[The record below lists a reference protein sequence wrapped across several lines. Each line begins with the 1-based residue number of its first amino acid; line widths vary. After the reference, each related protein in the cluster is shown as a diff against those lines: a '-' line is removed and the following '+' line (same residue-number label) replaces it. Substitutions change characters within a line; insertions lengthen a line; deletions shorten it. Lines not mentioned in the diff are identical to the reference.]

1 MLNKKL
7 YLTAGVLLGLPAL
20 AWAAKVTSIDFQA
33 GANSSEIDI
42 RADGPISFDKQENA
56 DDKQI
61 VLDLKGA
68 SLSKNASR
76 NLDTSSFDSKVLLV
90 SPYSVDGQPDNS
102 RVVIQLKDMQNV
114 DVSQNGNTLKI
125 SVPNSGT
132 YTPTQAAMNDSPSES
147 AGAGSASPQM
157 APTSGTSAANSEDVA
172 PDITRQSKNSDI
184 QVGSMTT
191 TPGGKAERQS
201 AVGMKDKLDQ
211 FVDARETKRF
221 VGHPITLKVRDAEL
235 TDVFRLIAEASGF
248 NIVLSDNIKGKIT
261 LSLENVPWDQ
271 ALDVIL
277 HTNKLGAERNNNLL
291 RVVPLTDLT
300 AEKTEELAAKLA
312 TDASA
317 PRVTRIFPIS
327 YAKLDDLTNILLKFS
342 GSASQATSAAANGG
356 TASGQGASTLVQADS
371 RTNSIVIRDIPE
383 NIARDQKLISLLDTQ
398 TPQVLIESK
407 IVEATEG
414 FQNSLNGSLGFGKQT
429 GQGQY
434 FSSFNGSN
442 PVDPLFSLGG
452 NSVYPQGG
460 VQASGVANGT
470 TPGGNIGI
478 SPQFAFLPG
487 NLRLNAL
494 LQLTESDSNVR
505 VISSPRTVVLDK
517 EQANIVQSTPVLVP
531 ATTSTQNGPVST
543 VTIAQANLSLNVTP
557 TVTNEGSVIMQLNVS
572 NDVPF
577 NLPNST
583 QQAVANR
590 NITTRV
596 LVESGSTLV
605 MGGIYT
611 VSTSQSSSGF
621 PFLRSIPIIGALF
634 GQEND
639 SNTRSE
645 LFFFIT
651 PRILNLK
658 ETGLSG

>member
-1 MLNKKL
+1 MMTNKKYCL
-7 YLTAGVLLGLPAL
+7 VAGLLVGLPVL
-20 AWAAKVTSIDFQA
+20 AWAAKVTSIDFQS
-33 GANSSEIDI
+33 GTNSSEIDI
-42 RADGPISFDKQENA
+42 HADGPITYEKQDNVG
-56 DDKQI
+56 DKQI

-68 SLSKNASR
+68 TLSKNASR

-90 SPYSVDGQPDNS
+90 SPYSIDGQPDNS

-114 DVSQNGNTLKI
+114 SVSQNGNMLKV
-125 SVPNSGT
+125 SVPNGGS
-132 YTPTQAAMNDSPSES
+132 YTPGANSDSTST
-147 AGAGSASPQM
+147 SAS
-157 APTSGTSAANSEDVA
+157 ASGSTPDADLAGSEDVA
-172 PDITRQSKNSDI
+172 PDITRQSKDSDI
-184 QVGSMTT
+184 QVGTT
-191 TPGGKAERQS
+191 SSSSRAKADKQN
-201 AVGMKDKLDQ
+201 AVGIKDKLAE
-211 FVDARETKRF
+211 FVEARETKRF
-221 VGHPITLKVRDAEL
+221 TGHPITLKVRDADL
-235 TDVFRLIAEASGF
+235 ADVFRLIAEASGF
-248 NIVLSDNIKGKIT
+248 NIVLGDNVKGKVT

-291 RVVPLTDLT
+291 RVVTLTDLT
-300 AEKTEELAAKLA
+300 AEKQAELAAKLA
-312 TDASA
+312 SDASA

-327 YAKLDDLTNILLKFS
+327 YAKLEDLTSILLKFS
-342 GSASQATSAAANGG
+342 GSNTQATATTGGAAAGASQAT
-356 TASGQGASTLVQADS
+356 TAVVQSDP

-383 NIARDQKLISLLDTQ
+383 NILRDQKLISLLDTQ
-398 TPQVLIESK
+398 TPQVLIEAK

-414 FQNSLNGSLGFGKQT
+414 FQNSINGSLGFGKQT
-429 GQGQY
+429 GTGQY

-442 PVDPLFSLGG
+442 PVDPLFSLNGG
-452 NSVYPQGG
+452 NSVFTNGAA
-460 VQASGVANGT
+460 ASGAANGT

-487 NLRLNAL
+487 NIRLNAL
-494 LQLTESDSNVR
+494 LQLTESENNVR

-531 ATTSTQNGPVST
+531 ALTSTQNGPVST

-557 TVTNEGSVIMQLNVS
+557 TVTNEGSVIMQLNIS

-611 VSTSQSSSGF
+611 VTTSQSSSGF
-621 PFLRSIPIIGALF
+621 PFLRKLPIIGALF
-634 GQEND
+634 GTETD
-639 SNTRSE
+639 SNNRSE

>member
-1 MLNKKL
+1 MMMNKKYCL
-7 YLTAGVLLGLPAL
+7 AAGLLVGLPVF
-20 AWAAKVTSIDFQA
+20 AWAAKVTSIDFQS
-33 GANSSEIDI
+33 GTNSSEIDI
-42 RADGPISFDKQENA
+42 HADGPISFEKQDNVG
-56 DDKQI
+56 DKQI

-68 SLSKNASR
+68 TLSKNASR

-90 SPYSVDGQPDNS
+90 SPYSIDGQPDNS

-114 DVSQNGNTLKI
+114 SVSQSGNMLKV
-125 SVPNSGT
+125 SVPNGGSYSGAT
-132 YTPTQAAMNDSPSES
+132 SDSTST
-147 AGAGSASPQM
+147 SAS
-157 APTSGTSAANSEDVA
+157 ASGSTPDPSADIAKSEDVA
-172 PDITRQSKNSDI
+172 PDITRMSKDTDI
-184 QVGSMTT
+184 QVGTT
-191 TPGGKAERQS
+191 SSGSGAKADKQN
-201 AVGMKDKLDQ
+201 AVGIKDKLAE
-211 FVDARETKRF
+211 FVEARETKRF
-221 VGHPITLKVRDAEL
+221 TGHPITLKVRDADL
-235 TDVFRLIAEASGF
+235 ADVFRLIAEASGF
-248 NIVLSDNIKGKIT
+248 NIVLGDNVKGKVT

-291 RVVPLTDLT
+291 RVVTLTDLT
-300 AEKTEELAAKLA
+300 SEKQAELAAKLA
-312 TDASA
+312 SDASA

-327 YAKLDDLTNILLKFS
+327 YAKLEDLTSILLKFS
-342 GSASQATSAAANGG
+342 GSNTQATATAGTGSAAAN
-356 TASGQGASTLVQADS
+356 TTVVQSDP

-383 NIARDQKLISLLDTQ
+383 NILRDQKLISLLDTQ
-398 TPQVLIESK
+398 TPQVLIEAK

-414 FQNSLNGSLGFGKQT
+414 FQNSINGSLGFGKQT
-429 GQGQY
+429 GTGQY

-442 PVDPLFSLGG
+442 PVDPLFSVNGS
-452 NSVYPQGG
+452 NSVYTNGQA
-460 VQASGVANGT
+460 ASGVANGT

-487 NLRLNAL
+487 NIRLNAL
-494 LQLTESDSNVR
+494 LQLTESENNVR

-531 ATTSTQNGPVST
+531 ALTSTQNGPVST

-611 VSTSQSSSGF
+611 VTTSQSSSGF
-621 PFLRSIPIIGALF
+621 PFLRKIPIIGALF
-634 GQEND
+634 GTETD
-639 SNTRSE
+639 SNNRSE